1 MQTELYPEPPVVI
14 LWPQDRPAFRREY
27 SPSSFDGTV
36 MIVNVRPGRYD
47 ELARYAMI
55 VTIRTPGSDVDIYAP
70 VEAQVAIAAEIG
82 ADEAQSRG
90 WPSRRTGNRV
100 PQAAISASR

>member
-70 VEAQVAIAAEIG
+70 VGILRAPQCGFSAF
-82 ADEAQSRG
+82 SRTIRLSTCCG
-90 WPSRRTGNRV
+90 SWL
-100 PQAAISASR
+100 A